1 MNAYEETSL
10 LCPNKSGALFSAL
23 YCIEMSQ
30 FILHNINSI
39 GSKVHLKKRSS
50 LIWTICNKNFRSLTR
65 L

>member
-30 FILHNINSI
+30 FILHNSI

>member
-30 FILHNINSI
+30 FILHNSI
-39 GSKVHLKKRSS
+39 GSKVHLKKKKQSY
-50 LIWTICNKNFRSLTR
+50 LDYF
-65 L
+65 